1 MNLCTPALIYAIF
14 STFQI
19 FFDLYS
25 RRYFLSISKLIVTIV
40 FTYLLNILCSK
51 GLTIISWFLIALPFI
66 FTLIF
71 IEILLVSMGIQVL
84 GSETIE
90 QINKI
95 ESSQKQ
101 MPNQVINQN
110 QNNSQGHNKNHYID
124 ISYSEG
130 PLNDINNIENDLNE
144 IDIDY
149 PFDSN

>member
-1 MNLCTPALIYAIF
+1 MKLCTPALIYAIF

-19 FFDLYS
+19 FFDLYG
-25 RRYFLSISKLIVTIV
+25 RQYFLSISKLITTII

-84 GSETIE
+84 GSEAIE

-95 ESSQKQ
+95 ESRQTQ
-101 MPNQVINQN
+101 IPNQS
-110 QNNSQGHNKNHYID
+110 NNPGNKNQYID

-130 PLNDINNIENDLNE
+130 PHFNDIDTNDT
-144 IDIDY
+144 DMDMDY

>member
-1 MNLCTPALIYAIF
+1 MKLCTPALIYVIF

-19 FFDLYS
+19 FFDLYG
-25 RRYFLSISKLIVTIV
+25 RRYFLSISKLIVTII
-40 FTYLLNILCSK
+40 FTYLLNLLCSK
-51 GLTIISWFLIALPFI
+51 GLTTISWFLIALPFI

-84 GSETIE
+84 GNEAIE

-95 ESSQKQ
+95 ESRQNQ
-101 MPNQVINQN
+101 MPN
-110 QNNSQGHNKNHYID
+110 QNNSQNQNKNNYID

-130 PLNDINNIENDLNE
+130 PLNDTNNIENDLNN
-144 IDIDY
+144 IDTDY